1 MLNRTVLAGAI
12 ALALA
17 QMAHA
22 QTAPAETEQAAT
34 PPAPTAAELAAQ
46 PIQTVSVKGQY
57 IGTGAASAMKLNVP
71 VRDTPFSV
79 AAYTDTFMKAIEVV
93 NVADLYNYMT
103 GIKRSGNT
111 GMEMAI
117 RGFKT
122 GANDKNA
129 IMVDGLPGLSGRF
142 SSPPVIG
149 TDHVEVVKG
158 PASVLYGQAQP
169 GGFVN
174 LVSKKPKETFGG
186 EFDVKVTG
194 YNGDKLG
201 LRDATGYDVS
211 MDVTGPIDAERRLLY
226 RFVAQHND
234 TDTFRDHT
242 FNQGT
247 YVAPSLTWKLTRA
260 TSATIGF
267 EYRRSKS
274 AYDQYLVAPN
284 KDISLV
290 APITT
295 HYNEPG
301 DLLEE
306 HGHATTLALS
316 HAFDND
322 VKWSLSGRFVKNG
335 DTATGYDNTGIRA
348 DNVTLQ
354 RRARGQENE
363 REFNYIDSNF
373 TLPFNTGGI
382 EHKMI
387 VGVNGGRDTLDTNR
401 LQFFNGPATG
411 PQSLDINI
419 YNPVF
424 GRAAPLASLP
434 LVNPATPGNL
444 NRRYT
449 VTTSSGL
456 YTSDL
461 MTLAEQWKLNLGVR
475 YTSEEQKFRE
485 LKVAGV
491 APGSKSTSKVL
502 PLAGLLYQPSKDVT
516 LYTSYSS
523 SYVPAP
529 ASSQDVNGNNPF
541 SPESAKQY
549 EVGTKANFLKG
560 KLRTTFAVF
569 RIEKSDVLSTF
580 ACPIGTCSQQ
590 IGNERSQGFE
600 VEVNARP
607 MPGWQIAT
615 GWAHTLATVV
625 KSADPAQVGARLTNA
640 PLNSANLWSRYDVDN
655 GALEGLGVGF
665 GLVYNSERTGTIPI
679 TADKRVLKLPG
690 YAIAD
695 LGLYYNYG
703 DYDFTL
709 KIGNLFDRKYY
720 ESAGFMN
727 ELQILPGAPR
737 NLAFS
742 VRKSF

>member
-1 MLNRTVLAGAI
+1 MLNRTVLASAI

-22 QTAPAETEQAAT
+22 QTTVPDADAA
-34 PPAPTAAELAAQ
+34 PPAVETAQ
-46 PIQTVSVKGQY
+46 PVQQVTVKGNY
-57 IGTGAASAMKLNVP
+57 IGTGSASAMKLNVP

-79 AAYTDTFMKAIEVV
+79 AAYTDSFMKAIEVV

-111 GMEMAI
+111 GMEMSI

-174 LVSKKPKETFGG
+174 LVSKKPKADFSG
-186 EFDVKVTG
+186 EFDAKVTG
-194 YNGDKLG
+194 YRGDKLG
-201 LRDATGYDVS
+201 LRDATGWDVA
-211 MDVTGPIDAERRLLY
+211 MDVTGPIDAEKRFLY
-226 RFVAQHND
+226 RFIAQTND
-234 TDTFRDHT
+234 TDTFRDRAY
-242 FNQGT
+242 NKGL
-247 YVAPSLTWKLTRA
+247 YAAPSVTWKLSGS
-260 TSATIGF
+260 TSATVGF
-267 EYRRSKS
+267 EYRRSES
-274 AYDQYLVAPN
+274 AYDQYLVAPK

-301 DLLEE
+301 DILEE
-306 HGHATTLALS
+306 QGHATTLS
-316 HAFDND
+316 ITHAFDND
-322 VKWSLSGRFVKNG
+322 VKWNLQGRFVKNG
-335 DTATGYDNTGIRA
+335 DNARGYDNTAIRA

-354 RRARGQENE
+354 RRARKQENE
-363 REFNYIDSNF
+363 RSFNYIDSNF
-373 TLPFNTGGI
+373 TLPFKTGSV

-401 LQFFNGPATG
+401 IQFFNGPATG

-424 GRAAPLASLP
+424 GLAAPLDSLP

-449 VTTSSGL
+449 ITTSSGV
-456 YTSDL
+456 YASDL
-461 MTLAEQWKLNLGVR
+461 MTLAAHWKLNLGLR
-475 YTSEEQKFRE
+475 YTSEEQRFKE
-485 LKVAGV
+485 LKVPNV
-491 APGSKSTSKVL
+491 DPGEKSTSKVL
-502 PLAGLLYQPSKDVT
+502 PLAGLLYQPSKDLT
-516 LYTSYSS
+516 FYTSYSS

-541 SPESAKQY
+541 KPESAKQY

-569 RIEKSDVLSTF
+569 RIDKQDVLSTF
-580 ACPIGTCSQQ
+580 ACPLGTCSQQ
-590 IGNERSQGFE
+590 IGKERSEGFE
-600 VEVNARP
+600 LELDIKP
-607 MPGWQIAT
+607 LPGWQIAT
-615 GWAHTLATVV
+615 GWAHTKATIIE
-625 KSADPAQVGARLTNA
+625 SNDPAQVGARLTNA
-640 PLNSANLWSRYDVDN
+640 PLNSANLWSRYDIDG
-655 GALEGLGVGF
+655 GALDGVGIGLGV
-665 GLVYNSERTGTIPI
+665 VYSAERAGTIPS
-679 TADKRVLKLPG
+679 TADKRVLTLPS
-690 YAIAD
+690 YVLAD
-695 LGLYYNYG
+695 LGLYYSRG

-709 KIGNLFDRKYY
+709 KIGNLFDKKYY

-727 ELQILPGAPR
+727 ELQILPGSPR

-742 VRKSF
+742 VRKRF

>member
-1 MLNRTVLAGAI
+1 MLNKTVLASAI
-12 ALALA
+12 ALAVA

-22 QTAPAETEQAAT
+22 QTAAPEAEAA
-34 PPAPTAAELAAQ
+34 PAPVETSQ
-46 PIQTVSVKGQY
+46 PVQQVTVKGNF
-57 IGTGAASAMKLNVP
+57 IGTGSASAMKLNVP

-79 AAYTDTFMKAIEVV
+79 AAYTDTFMKSIEVV

-111 GMEMAI
+111 GMEMSI

-174 LVSKKPKETFGG
+174 LVTKKPKADFGG
-186 EFDVKVTG
+186 EFDAKVTG
-194 YNGDKLG
+194 YRGDKLG
-201 LRDATGYDVS
+201 IRDATGYDVA
-211 MDVTGPIDAERRLLY
+211 MDVTGPIDAERRFLY
-226 RFVAQHND
+226 RFVAQTND
-234 TDTFRDHT
+234 TDTFRDRAY
-242 FNQGT
+242 NKGV
-247 YVAPSLTWKLTRA
+247 YASPSLTWKLSNA

-267 EYRRSKS
+267 EYRRSES

-284 KDISLV
+284 KDISRV

-301 DLLEE
+301 DVLEE
-306 HGHATTLALS
+306 HGHATTLSLT
-316 HAFDND
+316 HAFAND
-322 VKWSLSGRFVKNG
+322 IKFNFAGRFVKNG
-335 DTATGYDNTGIRA
+335 DDARGYDNTAIRP

-354 RRARGQENE
+354 RRARKQANA
-363 REFNYIDSNF
+363 REFNYIDTNV
-373 TLPFNTGGI
+373 TMPFNTGSV

-387 VGVNGGRDTLDTNR
+387 VGVNGGRDTLDTDR
-401 LQFFNGPATG
+401 IQFFNGPATG

-424 GRAAPLASLP
+424 GRAAPLDSLP
-434 LVNPATPGNL
+434 AVNPTTPANL

-449 VTTSSGL
+449 VSTSQGV
-456 YTSDL
+456 YASDL
-461 MTLAEQWKLNLGVR
+461 MTLAEHWKMNIGLR
-475 YTSEEQKFRE
+475 YTKEEQKFKE
-485 LKVAGV
+485 LKLANVP
-491 APGSKSTSKVL
+491 PGEKSTSKVL
-502 PLAGLLYQPSKDVT
+502 PLAGLLYQPSKDT
-516 LYTSYSS
+516 TFYTSYSS

-529 ASSQDVNGNNPF
+529 ANSQDINGNNPF
-541 SPESAKQY
+541 KPESAKQY
-549 EVGTKANFLKG
+549 EVGVKTNFLNK
-560 KLRTTFAVF
+560 KLRTTFALF
-569 RIEKSDVLSTF
+569 RIDKQDVLSTF
-580 ACPIGTCSQQ
+580 SCPLGTCSQQ
-590 IGNERSQGFE
+590 IGNERSDGFE
-600 VEVNARP
+600 LELNAKP
-607 MPGWQIAT
+607 LPGWQIAT
-615 GWAHTLATVV
+615 GWAHTRATII
-625 KSADPAQVGARLTNA
+625 KSSDPAQVGARLTNA
-640 PLNSANLWSRYDVDN
+640 PLNSANLWSRYDIDG
-655 GALEGLGVGF
+655 GALDGVGIGLGV
-665 GLVYNSERTGTIPI
+665 VYSAERTGNIPS
-679 TADKRVLKLPG
+679 TADKRVLKLPS

-695 LGLYYNYG
+695 LGVYYSHG
-703 DYDFTL
+703 DYDLTM
-709 KIGNLFDRKYY
+709 KIGNLFDKKYY

-742 VRKSF
+742 VRKRF

>member
-1 MLNRTVLAGAI
+1 MFNRTTLASAI

-22 QTAPAETEQAAT
+22 QTTPPEAT
-34 PPAPTAAELAAQ
+34 PPETAAAAAETAQQ
-46 PIQTVSVKGQY
+46 PTQTVLVKGQF
-57 IGTGAASAMKLNVP
+57 IGTGSASAMKLNVP

-79 AAYTDTFMKAIEVV
+79 AAYTDTFMKSIEVV

-111 GMEMAI
+111 GMEMTI

-186 EFDVKVTG
+186 EFDAKVTG
-194 YNGDKLG
+194 YKGDKLG
-201 LRDATGYDVS
+201 LRDANGYDVS

-226 RFVAQHND
+226 RFVAQTND
-234 TDTFRDHT
+234 TDTFRDRT
-242 FNQGT
+242 FNKGA
-247 YVAPSLTWKLTRA
+247 YVAPSLTWKLSRA
-260 TSATIGF
+260 TSATVGF
-267 EYRRSKS
+267 EYRRSES

-306 HGHATTLALS
+306 HGHATTLSLT
-316 HAFDND
+316 HDFDNG
-322 VKWSLSGRFVKNG
+322 VKWNLAGRFVKNG
-335 DTATGYDNTGIRA
+335 DNATGYDNTAIRP

-354 RRARGQENE
+354 RRARKQENA

-373 TLPFNTGGI
+373 TVPFNTGSV

-401 LQFFNGPATG
+401 IQFFNGPASG

-434 LVNPATPGNL
+434 LVNPATPANL

-449 VTTSSGL
+449 ITTSSGL
-456 YTSDL
+456 YSSDL
-461 MTLAEQWKLNLGVR
+461 MTLAEHWKLNLGLR
-475 YTSEEQKFRE
+475 YTQEDQRFME
-485 LKVAGV
+485 LKVANV

-502 PLAGLLYQPSKDVT
+502 PLAGLLYQPSKDLT
-516 LYTSYSS
+516 FYTSYSS

-541 SPESAKQY
+541 SPESARQY
-549 EVGTKANFLKG
+549 EVGTKASFLKG

-569 RIEKSDVLSTF
+569 RIDKQDVLSTF

-607 MPGWQIAT
+607 LPGWQIAT
-615 GWAHTLATVV
+615 GWAHALARIV

-640 PLNSANLWSRYDVDN
+640 PLNSANLWSRYDVDE
-655 GALEGLGVGF
+655 GSLEGLGIGL
-665 GLVYNSERTGTIPI
+665 GLVYSSERTGTIPT
-679 TADKRVLKLPG
+679 TADKRVLKLPS
-690 YAIAD
+690 YSIAD
-695 LGLYYNYG
+695 LGLYYSYASY
-703 DYDFTL
+703 DYTL
-709 KIGNLFDRKYY
+709 KVGNLFDRKYY